1 MVNEMDSC
9 HFFVAADFLD
19 RTFCPTGDD
28 LAAIDGATLVDKNL
42 VTLSK
47 NSNFLPSDAVLL

>member
-1 MVNEMDSC
+1 MKWMKC